1 MAILVELDE
10 NGKKIY
16 RGFLS
21 SAETR
26 NADLLLGFLQDEIPN
41 IGKQLSTQY
50 GDGVLYKYFLG
61 RRLGELLEQYNI
73 QDKERVYFWN
83 EIKNF
88 ASDKE
93 RKRAD
98 GGDAKTRKFY
108 EQCYQLSLLEQTT
121 VEKLSWR
128 QWQDLLDRTTNR
140 EDDRIF
146 SWIGIHEP
154 KIKESE
160 WRGFEKA
167 LNLFLKNKD
176 TSVFEDDELFQ
187 IYEMLLTMVQ
197 VWLLKFAAF
206 EKEHPNSA
214 KIKSKSKWEGK
225 YYEVCMKCR
234 KADKRDLTEDDCMI
248 VFTSL
253 MNPAS
258 LK

>member
-1 MAILVELDE
+1 MAVLVELDE

-26 NADLLLGFLQDEIPN
+26 KADLLLGFLQDEIPN
-41 IGKQLSTQY
+41 IGKQLSEQY

-61 RRLGELLEQYNI
+61 KHLGDLLEEYEI
-73 QDKERVYFWN
+73 QDRERVYFWK

-93 RKRAD
+93 RKRSD

-108 EQCYQLSLLEQTT
+108 EQCYQLSLLDQST

-140 EDDRIF
+140 EDRRIF
-146 SWIGIHEP
+146 TWIGIHEP
-154 KIKESE
+154 KIKENE

-176 TSVFEDDELFQ
+176 TSVFEDEELFQ
-187 IYEMLLTMVQ
+187 IYEMLLRMAKRWIVGFCT
-197 VWLLKFAAF
+197 F
-206 EKEHPNSA
+206 EKENPKSA
-214 KIKSKSKWEGK
+214 KIKTKAKWETK
-225 YYEVCMKCR
+225 YYELCLKCR
-234 KADKRDLTEDDCMI
+234 KANKKELSDEDCE
-248 VFTSL
+248 VLFSAL
-253 MNPAS
+253 M
-258 LK
+258 